1 MENSSNLMEQPS
13 GDSTETMTGGHM
25 MSPQDPDNPFNWP
38 IHRRVY
44 ASAVSVAFGFAV
56 AFGATMYTAGIPDV
70 ISDFNVSYTVAILP
84 FSLYFLGIA
93 FAPITTPH
101 LSERLGRSRVYL
113 ISLPLFSLFILGAG
127 LSKNMAGLAVCRFFA
142 GFFGGPCLVL
152 IEGTFADIWS
162 AKATVSYY
170 SVLTLA
176 SYIGAG
182 AGPLV
187 GGFVVAAKGW
197 RWTQWVTL
205 MVALA
210 AYLLG
215 IGIPET
221 YNRAIMIRRA
231 KRLGLPAPKLME
243 AGSGVTLTDMSR
255 ITLFT
260 PLKMLVAE
268 PIVTAI
274 SLYLGFNFAII
285 FSFFISIPVVLNLTY
300 MFTLQQA
307 GLAFNAAIV
316 GSLLAA
322 ATSII
327 IDRLISLKLSRKCSD
342 PMMNL
347 EYRLIP
353 AMIGGIGMTASFFW
367 IAWTASPT
375 INWPSPVIGTLL
387 YVWGNMSILIS
398 FISYLFDA
406 YPPRGTLSALTAAAS
421 FRLVLAA
428 ALPLVILQMIMG
440 LTGAWAYS
448 LFGFISAALM
458 PVPFVLFKWG
468 AKLRARSKYNH
479 EMMGMAGKQS
489 MGHVDPEMGH
499 MSSRS

>member
-1 MENSSNLMEQPS
+1 MPQPS
-13 GDSTETMTGGHM
+13 QLRSALQCELPFPYLSGLC
-25 MSPQDPDNPFNWP
+25 NPNS
-38 IHRRVY
+38 Y
-44 ASAVSVAFGFAV
+44 AS

-182 AGPLV
+182 AGMVFSAVCIGHSNLLAGPLV

-387 YVWGNMSILIS
+387 YVWGNMSILVS
-398 FISYLFDA
+398 DFLY
-406 YPPRGTLSALTAAAS
+406 T
-421 FRLVLAA
+421 
-428 ALPLVILQMIMG
+428 
-440 LTGAWAYS
+440 
-448 LFGFISAALM
+448 
-458 PVPFVLFKWG
+458 
-468 AKLRARSKYNH
+468 
-479 EMMGMAGKQS
+479 QS
-489 MGHVDPEMGH
+489 SCFE
-499 MSSRS
+499 